1 MNGLNHGVP
10 DTLISLVLVKFHTY
24 YMVSAVLKRL
34 IGERDKG
41 NLLAEELDH
50 VVRPTSAP
58 LWP

>member
-10 DTLISLVLVKFHTY
+10 DTLISLVLVKFHTH

-50 VVRPTSAP
+50 V
-58 LWP
+58 